1 MNITQKYN
9 LKNYIKQN
17 LDIVQKYESGWFNM
31 EHGDES
37 YEEGFWDVSNE
48 IAGIDNP
55 DQEKIYATLKVLA
68 QDIIDWNKYC
78 NVKLVVK
85 DKTCLTPVQRSAN
98 TKKTV

>member
-1 MNITQKYN
+1 MNIIQKYH

-48 IAGIDNP
+48 IAGTDNP
-55 DQEKIYATLKVLA
+55 DQEKIYAALKELA

-78 NVKLVVK
+78 NVKLVVA
-85 DKTCLTPVQRSAN
+85 DKTKLTSIQIN
-98 TKKTV
+98 ENI